1 MMSGSETQTS
11 ETQTSS
17 WNGGGNI
24 LGLLRLEFRKLLGF
38 RSVRL
43 GCLFAF
49 LVPVLISFA
58 PDDVLPFIVGANL
71 IVSSG
76 WQVPGFALYTA
87 MVYLLPLLVAVTCA
101 ELIGGEVAWGTLRP
115 LLMRPV
121 SRAQIILSKLFVA
134 TLYPFLLLAVSLLGG
149 LVGGIRFGFGAF
161 AGGTGLGPGMF
172 QGIGTLEPVGA
183 LLELTNGYLIAGLT
197 LAPIAGLAVA
207 FSVRFLNTAAAALAT
222 VATVLLMPLMMIFP
236 FITPFLLT
244 THLKAYAPGSN
255 AANSLALLTIYALLT
270 WVVTLIIFERKD
282 L

>member
-1 MMSGSETQTS
+1 MTSTS
-11 ETQTSS
+11 ETQSTS

-49 LVPVLISFA
+49 LVPILISFA

-222 VATVLLMPLMMIFP
+222 VATVLLMPLLMIFP
-236 FITPFLLT
+236 FVTQFLLT
-244 THLKAYAPGSN
+244 THLKAYAPGNN
-255 AANSLALLTIYALLT
+255 AANSILLLTIYALLT
-270 WVVTLIIFERKD
+270 WVATLILFERKD

>member
-1 MMSGSETQTS
+1 MMSSSETQTS
-11 ETQTSS
+11 ETQPTS
-17 WNGGGNI
+17 WNGGGNV

-236 FITPFLLT
+236 FVTPFLLT

>member
-1 MMSGSETQTS
+1 MTSTS
-11 ETQTSS
+11 ETQPTAWKGSS
-17 WNGGGNI
+17 NVI
-24 LGLLRLEFRKLLGF
+24 GLLRLEFRKLLGF

-58 PDDVLPFIVGANL
+58 PDEVLPYIVGANL

-149 LVGGIRFGFGAF
+149 MVGGIRFGFAAF

-172 QGIGTLEPVGA
+172 QGIGTLEPVNA

-222 VATVLLMPLMMIFP
+222 VATVLLMPLLMIFP
-236 FITPFLLT
+236 LITPFLLT

-255 AANSLALLTIYALLT
+255 AANSLLLLTIYALLT
-270 WVVTLIIFERKD
+270 WVVTLILFERKD

>member
-1 MMSGSETQTS
+1 MIAQPSQAWTGRS
-11 ETQTSS
+11 
-17 WNGGGNI
+17 NI
-24 LGLLRLEFRKLLGF
+24 FGLLRLEFRKLLGF

-49 LVPVLISFA
+49 LVPILISFA
-58 PDDVLPFIVGANL
+58 PDDVLPYIVGANL

-76 WQVPGFALYTA
+76 WQVPGFALYTV
-87 MVYLLPLLVAVTCA
+87 MVYLMPLLVAVTCA

-134 TLYPFLLLAVSLLGG
+134 TLYPFLLLAVALLGG
-149 LVGGIRFGFGAF
+149 MIGGIRFGFGAF

-172 QGIGTLEPVGA
+172 QGIGLLEPVGA
-183 LLELTNGYLIAGLT
+183 LLELVNGYLIAGLT

-222 VATVLLMPLMMIFP
+222 VATVLLMPLLMIFP
-236 FITPFLLT
+236 ILQRFLLT
-244 THLKAYAPGSN
+244 THLKAYAPGN
-255 AANSLALLTIYALLT
+255 PAENSLFLLVIYALLT

>member
-1 MMSGSETQTS
+1 MTS
-11 ETQTSS
+11 EIETPAAR
-17 WNGGGNI
+17 WNGTGNI

-149 LVGGIRFGFGAF
+149 LVGGVRFGFGAF

-222 VATVLLMPLMMIFP
+222 VATVLLMPLLMIFP
-236 FITPFLLT
+236 FVTPFLLT

-255 AANSLALLTIYALLT
+255 AANSLLLLTIYALLT

>member
-1 MMSGSETQTS
+1 MTSTS
-11 ETQTSS
+11 ETQTPT
-17 WNGGGNI
+17 WNGSGNI

-43 GCLFAF
+43 GCIFAF
-49 LVPVLISFA
+49 LVPILISFA

-121 SRAQIILSKLFVA
+121 SRAQIIVSKLFVA

-183 LLELTNGYLIAGLT
+183 LLELTNGYLVAGLT

-236 FITPFLLT
+236 LVTPFLLT

-255 AANSLALLTIYALLT
+255 AANSILLLTIYALLT
-270 WVVTLIIFERKD
+270 WVATLILFERKD

>member
-1 MMSGSETQTS
+1 
-11 ETQTSS
+11 
-17 WNGGGNI
+17 
-24 LGLLRLEFRKLLGF
+24 
-38 RSVRL
+38 
-43 GCLFAF
+43 
-49 LVPVLISFA
+49 
-58 PDDVLPFIVGANL
+58 
-71 IVSSG
+71 
-76 WQVPGFALYTA
+76 
-87 MVYLLPLLVAVTCA
+87 
-101 ELIGGEVAWGTLRP
+101 
-115 LLMRPV
+115 MRPV

-222 VATVLLMPLMMIFP
+222 VATILLMPLLMIFP
-236 FITPFLLT
+236 PLTQFLLT
-244 THLKAYAPGSN
+244 THLRAYAPGSN
-255 AANSLALLTIYALLT
+255 AANSIVLLTIYALLT

>member
-1 MMSGSETQTS
+1 MTS
-11 ETQTSS
+11 EIEAPTAR
-17 WNGGGNI
+17 WNGTGNF

-58 PDDVLPFIVGANL
+58 PDDVLPAIIGVPL
-71 IVSSG
+71 IISSG
-76 WQVPGFALYTA
+76 WQVPAFALYTA

-149 LVGGIRFGFGAF
+149 LVGGVRFGFGAF

-222 VATVLLMPLMMIFP
+222 VATILLMPLLMIFP
-236 FITPFLLT
+236 PLTQFLLT

-255 AANSLALLTIYALLT
+255 ATNSLVLLTIYALLT

>member
-1 MMSGSETQTS
+1 MTS
-11 ETQTSS
+11 EIETPAAR
-17 WNGGGNI
+17 WNGTGNI

-58 PDDVLPFIVGANL
+58 PDDVLPAIIGVPL
-71 IVSSG
+71 IITSG
-76 WQVPGFALYTA
+76 WQIPAFGLYTA
-87 MVYLLPLLVAVTCA
+87 MVYLMPLLVAVTCA

-149 LVGGIRFGFGAF
+149 LVGGIRFGFGSF

-197 LAPIAGLAVA
+197 LAPIASLAVA

-222 VATVLLMPLMMIFP
+222 VATVLLMPLLMIFP

-255 AANSLALLTIYALLT
+255 AANSLVLLTIYALLT